1 MKEDISD
8 ALSFNDFKY
17 SRDFFDI
24 KVSKKYYLLVFI
36 LVGFIVAFFL
46 WSLICHIDVVVKG
59 SAEIRPQEDVS
70 VIKLQAGGIV
80 CEKKYLNGQTVNQGD
95 VLLIFNT
102 TTIQEEIDTIEK
114 RLVRNETKLVELN
127 DLERMV
133 LENKIIEELNAE
145 AKVQAQIYFSQKRV
159 KELNY
164 EKLKANYEIEL
175 SLPAGATYKQK
186 QKELKNSYEIAEAD
200 LQSYIADFKYSIIT
214 QRENLLN
221 EKDSLLKEKVM
232 LNETLSQ
239 SCIKASKSG
248 IVEELETFNCG
259 DFLLGGTSVLRIIP
273 LQNDKLKAL
282 IMLSQNDIADL
293 KIGQLVKIK
302 LKAFN
307 SNDYGQIKGYVTRIG
322 ADSLYDANH
331 NPYYQVDV
339 EIPQNY
345 LKDKKNRT
353 AYLRPG
359 MTGIARIVIKRKS
372 VIKVIRL
379 RIQNPV

>member
-372 VIKVIRL
+372 VIKVIL
-379 RIQNPV
+379 NKLNFE